1 MKRMKAVKNQS
12 RAIFAGIILL
22 VCFSLKLASIILCF
36 DWGNSSRLLL
46 KEAFLITV
54 CSLAISRPIKCLVL
68 PIPIFLHVAQFVN
81 ACSTGNFIEVL
92 TLQNLGEAGTLG
104 TKELLR
110 LSVLG
115 LGYLIL
121 FVPDIFLRLQI
132 VWKNKI
138 LAVSA
143 SFLCVLAIAIAELA
157 YPKFPIH
164 HFVHQASVA
173 YRGIGFEPTG
183 KNGELFF
190 KNAVPGASSE
200 LVRKYRDAFGR
211 PLNVIVI
218 FTEGT
223 SLEVISPGLTPNAWR
238 LSGKSLAVTNYF
250 NHTAATFRGI
260 RGQMISG
267 YQYLGGHYQDK
278 KGVGQATPRKLL
290 SVYGDKTESLAAVL
304 RDKGYATGFLSPHD
318 KDEQLRFLMQAS
330 GFEKTYSSEDCGPN
344 EELTDK
350 MQYECLFKRA
360 EQYSADRKPFF
371 LSTYVV
377 GTHHGMDSPDL
388 KWKDGDNAYLNKFH
402 NQDHWLGVFLE
413 QFKQSPMSENTLLV
427 FTTDHATYPTD
438 QYNKTF
444 GTKARYFVGKIPL
457 LFYLKGNDPAV
468 LDAGNRNSL
477 CFAPTLLDLLG
488 VTDVPNHFLGESL
501 FSDGHSVFSR
511 LSIFNDVLFETKSGE
526 VNEISPQDLPPGLLD
541 RILKFYDYAG

>member
-1 MKRMKAVKNQS
+1 MVTVGNQS
-12 RAIFAGIILL
+12 NAIYAGIVLL
-22 VCFSLKLASIILCF
+22 FCFSLKLACILFCF
-36 DWGNSSRLLL
+36 DWGSSSRLLL
-46 KEAFLITV
+46 KEAILITI
-54 CSLAISRPIKCLVL
+54 CSLAISRLIKCLIL

-92 TLQNLGEAGTLG
+92 TLQNLGEAETLG
-104 TKELLR
+104 AMELVR
-110 LSVLG
+110 LSMLG
-115 LGYLIL
+115 LGYLFL
-121 FVPDIFLRLQI
+121 FVPDILLKPLI
-132 VWKNKI
+132 VWKNKTY
-138 LAVSA
+138 AVS
-143 SFLCVLAIAIAELA
+143 SCFLCALAIALAELA

-164 HFVHQASVA
+164 HFVHQASIA
-173 YRGIGFEPTG
+173 FRGIGFEPTG

-190 KNAVPGASSE
+190 KNAVSGASSE
-200 LVRKYRDAFGR
+200 LVSKYRDASGR

-223 SLEVISPGLTPNAWR
+223 SLQVLSPELTPNAWW
-238 LSGKSLAVTNYF
+238 LSGKSLAVANYF

-278 KGVGQATPRKLL
+278 KGIGQAAPRKLL
-290 SVYGDKTESLAAVL
+290 SVYGEKTESLATVL

-330 GFEKTYSSEDCGPN
+330 GFENTYSSQDCDSSA
-344 EELTDK
+344 ELTDR
-350 MQYECLFKRA
+350 MQYACLFKRA
-360 EQYSADRKPFF
+360 EQYSAGRKPFF
-371 LSTYVV
+371 LSAYVV

-388 KWKDGDNAYLNKFH
+388 KWKDGNNSYQNKFY

-413 QFKQSPMSENTLLV
+413 KFNQSPMSENTLLV

-444 GTKARYFVGKIPL
+444 GTKSRHFVGKIPL
-457 LFYLKGNDPAV
+457 LFYLKGNEPAV
-468 LDAGNRNSL
+468 LDAENRNSL

-488 VTDVPNHFLGESL
+488 FTDAPNHFLGESL